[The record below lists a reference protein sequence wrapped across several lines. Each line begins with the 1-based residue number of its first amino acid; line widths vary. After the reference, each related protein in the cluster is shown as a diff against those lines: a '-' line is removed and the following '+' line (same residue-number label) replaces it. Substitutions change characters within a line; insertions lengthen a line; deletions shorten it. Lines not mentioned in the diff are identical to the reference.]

1 MAKIKNSEKLYKK
14 KIVQEQAWDCAF
26 GLFP

>member
-14 KIVQEQAWDCAF
+14 KIGQEQAWDCAF